1 MEKNKNYLSPTV
13 QNFVELKIK
22 NSRFIGTAGPAL
34 NVESAKESIISVSQ
48 KFPGASHHCYA
59 FSVGFGSSATQGMSD
74 DGEPSGTAGR
84 PMLAVVNGAGIS
96 DVFVVASRYFG
107 GIKLGMGGLVRAYS
121 DTAKSVLGI
130 LKTEVK
136 YESSLIRIVLPYR
149 YYEVCKVRLIEMG
162 SVIQNEKYGSTVI
175 FEVNVVSDKIKI
187 IENMIRD
194 ITSGLA
200 QFDLVK

>member
-1 MEKNKNYLSPTV
+1 MEKNRNYLAPTV

-34 NVESAKESIISVSQ
+34 SIESAKESIISVSQ

-59 FSVGFGSSATQGMSD
+59 FSIDFGSNVTQGMSD

-84 PMLAVVNGAGIS
+84 PMLAVVNGAGFS
-96 DVFVVASRYFG
+96 DIFVVASRYFG
-107 GIKLGMGGLVRAYS
+107 GVKLGLGGLVRAYS
-121 DTAKSVLGI
+121 ETAKSVLGI
-130 LKTEVK
+130 LKTELK
-136 YESSLIRIVLPYR
+136 YESSLISIVLPYK

-175 FEVNVVSDKIKI
+175 FEVNVVSDKINL

-200 QFDLVK
+200 QFDLVT